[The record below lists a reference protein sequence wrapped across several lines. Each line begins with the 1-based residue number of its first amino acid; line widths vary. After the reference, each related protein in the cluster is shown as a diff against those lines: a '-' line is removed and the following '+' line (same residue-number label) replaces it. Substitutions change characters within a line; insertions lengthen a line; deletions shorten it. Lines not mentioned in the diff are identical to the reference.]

1 MAARTNSKSA
11 PAKAQ
16 VKTSKA
22 TPEKAQPEASKE
34 APAPAGATSGQSAE
48 KTAATA
54 KSEPNVV
61 SVKTVRGKPRH
72 RRSNLNFG
80 PEPRDI
86 DLSELTTDQAQA
98 IKDDPFLVVEPVE
111 STAD

>member
-1 MAARTNSKSA
+1 MTARTNSKSTR
-11 PAKAQ
+11 AKAQ
-16 VKTSKA
+16 PKTSNA
-22 TPEKAQPEASKE
+22 TPVKAQPEASKE
-34 APAPAGATSGQSAE
+34 APVPAGATSGQSAE

-80 PEPRDI
+80 PKPRDI
-86 DLSELTTDQAQA
+86 DLSELTTDLAQA
-98 IKDDPFLVVEPVE
+98 IKDDPFLVVGPVD
-111 STAD
+111 SPAD